1 MCEEEDTCTHRERHT
16 QGHTETELWR
26 APAWIPDL
34 RHGRAPRNVCNLKF
48 YMVRRRIL
56 THIWYTVTWQHTC
69 TWTLN
74 FDDTYIWWRGGYLQH
89 IRILTHTWYIV
100 TWQHT
105 CTRTLTF
112 EDTYTWWGGGYLHIY
127 GIQWLDSTHVLGH
140 WIFPM
145 LVTEYCRMRRRIL
158 TYIWYTVTWQHTCTR
173 TLNFSK
179 VTSRDTHSAIY
190 VRGGGYLHTQR
201 ERETRL

>member
-140 WIFPM
+140 WIFPR
-145 LVTEYCRMRRRIL
+145 LQAETH
-158 TYIWYTVTWQHTCTR
+158 TVLYMCEEEDTCTHR
-173 TLNFSK
+173 ERERHACNRVLPEPLYSIC
-179 VTSRDTHSAIY
+179 VW
-190 VRGGGYLHTQR
+190 GGGYLHICSIYWT
-201 ERETRL
+201 